1 MSQGAGTR
9 RVAGEGRRAPL
20 FPPVGQH
27 GRAAGSAWRAPR
39 SPGQAPGERRLEAMG
54 RRVHMIG
61 VGGCGMSG
69 AAAVLRRRG
78 AIVSGSDRASSA
90 ALLRLAEQ
98 GVHIR
103 TGQCAENLPE
113 PCDLVVYSA
122 AVPESNPELQAAR
135 RRGCRVIKYAELL
148 GLLMADRRG
157 IGVAGTHGKS
167 TTSAM
172 VTFVLREAGLDP
184 SFVIGATVEQLG
196 SGSGVGEGE
205 TFVVEACEYDRSF
218 LNLRPRTAVI
228 LNIEEDHLDYY
239 SGLEEI
245 VESFSAFAAL
255 LPPDGLMLVNGEDR
269 GAMRAAQNAA
279 ATVETF
285 GFDGGTDWRAE
296 ITGSAHGRMRFNV
309 HYRGQLLAEV
319 MLAIPGRHNVANAL
333 AAAAVCYHHGVDP
346 QVIARALG
354 RFRGA
359 HRRLTLRGQARG
371 VCVVDDYAH
380 HPTEIQ
386 ATLRAARD
394 FYTPARMFVV
404 FQPHQHSRTRFLLND
419 FARSFAAAD
428 VVVVPDIYFVR
439 DSAAERDLVSA
450 IDLVRQIHLNGGEAR
465 YEPDFD
471 RIVEMLCAEAAEGDL
486 VVTMGA
492 GDVWRIAD
500 RLVARLNGVDMPA
513 EPPAPT
519 C

>member
-9 RVAGEGRRAPL
+9 RVSGEGRRAPL
-20 FPPVGQH
+20 FPPVGEH
-27 GRAAGSAWRAPR
+27 CRAPGSDWRAR
-39 SPGQAPGERRLEAMG
+39 RPGGEATGERRLEAMG

-103 TGQCAENLPE
+103 TGQCAENLPQQ
-113 PCDLVVYSA
+113 CDLVVYSA
-122 AVPESNPELQAAR
+122 AIPESNPELQAAR

-157 IGVAGTHGKS
+157 ICVAGTHGKS

-172 VTFVLREAGLDP
+172 VTYVLREAGLDP

-205 TFVVEACEYDRSF
+205 AFVVEACEYDRSF

-245 VESFSAFAAL
+245 VESFSAFAGL
-255 LPPDGLMLVNGEDR
+255 LPPDGLLLVNGEDR
-269 GAMRAAQNAA
+269 NAMRVAERAP

-285 GFDGGTDWRAE
+285 GFHGTDWQAE
-296 ITGSAHGRMRFNV
+296 ITGTAHGRMRFNM
-309 HYRGQLLAEV
+309 HYRGELLAEV
-319 MLAIPGRHNVANAL
+319 MPAIPGRHNVANAL

-346 QVIARALG
+346 QTIAKALG

-359 HRRLTLRGQARG
+359 HRRLTLRGQVRG
-371 VCVVDDYAH
+371 VSVVDDYAH

-394 FYTPARMFVV
+394 FYTPTRMYVV
-404 FQPHQHSRTRFLLND
+404 FQPHQHSRTRFLLSD
-419 FARSFAAAD
+419 FARSFGAAD

-439 DSAAERDLVSA
+439 DSAAEQDLVSA

-471 RIVEMLCAEAAEGDL
+471 RIVEMLCAEAAGGDL
-486 VVTMGA
+486 VITMGA

-500 RLVARLNGVDMPA
+500 RLVSRLAGEEAPA
-513 EPPAPT
+513 GPAVPR